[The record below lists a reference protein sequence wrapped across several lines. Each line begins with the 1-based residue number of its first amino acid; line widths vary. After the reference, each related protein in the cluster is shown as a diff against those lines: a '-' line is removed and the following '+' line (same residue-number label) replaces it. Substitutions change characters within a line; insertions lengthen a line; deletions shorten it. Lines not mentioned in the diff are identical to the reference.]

1 MENPL
6 AGGRLTLT
14 KILVT
19 GATGFTG
26 GKVAKR
32 LVENG
37 RDVVAFVRASSDTTA
52 LEALGVECRVVD
64 IRDAADVADNFANIG
79 MVYHIAAAYRSEHA
93 DHGEFHAVN
102 VEATRNLL
110 DVAVAGNVSRFIH
123 CSTVGVQGEIEKPP
137 AAEDYRFKPGDH
149 YQQSKLDGELLALE
163 YFKDKLPGCVVRP
176 VGIYGPG
183 DTRFLKLFRPIA
195 KRKFVMIGKG
205 DVLYH
210 MTYID
215 DLVDGFMLAGEKDAA
230 LGEVFTIAGPQYT
243 TIRELADTIA
253 AVQDVKPGRLRVPF
267 LPVYWAAVVCD
278 VLCRAIRVSPPLY
291 PRRVEFFELDRAF
304 STEKAQ
310 RLLGYQPKVSLRE
323 GLARTAAW
331 YREQGLI

>member
-1 MENPL
+1 M
-6 AGGRLTLT
+6 G

-26 GKVAKR
+26 GKVAER
-32 LVENG
+32 LVNDG
-37 RDVVAFVRASSDTTA
+37 KDVVAFVRASSNTSA

-64 IRDAADVADNFANIG
+64 IRDTKDVAANFADIEK
-79 MVYHIAAAYRSEHA
+79 VFHIAAAYRSEHA
-93 DHGEFHAVN
+93 DHGEFHVVN

-110 DVAVAGNVSRFIH
+110 DASVSNSIQKFIH
-123 CSTVGVQGEIEKPP
+123 CSTVGVQGEIEEPP
-137 AAEDYRFKPGDH
+137 AAEDYRFNPGDH

-163 YFKDKLPGCVVRP
+163 YFREKLPGTVVRP

-183 DTRFLKLFRPIA
+183 DTRFLKLFRPIQ
-195 KRKFVMIGKG
+195 KGQFVMIGKG

-210 MTYID
+210 MTFID
-215 DLVDGFMLAGEKDAA
+215 DLVDGFMLAGENDKA
-230 LGEVFTIAGPQYT
+230 LGEVFTIAGPEYT
-243 TIRELADTIA
+243 TIKELVDAIA
-253 AVQDVKPGRLRVPF
+253 KVLDKKSPRLRVPF
-267 LPVYWAAVVCD
+267 LPVYWASVVCD
-278 VLCRAIRVSPPLY
+278 VLCRAINVSPPLY

-310 RLLGYQPKVSLRE
+310 KLLGYEPKVSLAD

-331 YREQGLI
+331 YKEQGLI

>member
-1 MENPL
+1 MTE
-6 AGGRLTLT
+6 
-14 KILVT
+14 KKVLVT

-26 GKVAKR
+26 GKVAER
-32 LVENG
+32 LVAMG
-37 RDVVAFVRASSDTTA
+37 DDVVAFVRASSNTAA

-64 IRDAADVADNFANIG
+64 IRAAADVAENFADIG
-79 MVYHIAAAYRSEHA
+79 KVFHIAAAYRSEHA
-93 DHGEFHAVN
+93 DHAEFVAVN

-110 DVAVAGNVSRFIH
+110 DSAVRAGVDRFVH
-123 CSTVGVQGEIEKPP
+123 CSTVGVQGEIEDPP
-137 AAEDYRFKPGDH
+137 AAEDYRFNPGDH
-149 YQQSKLDGELLALE
+149 YQQSKLDGELLALQ
-163 YFKDKLPGCVVRP
+163 YFRDGLPGCVVRP

-183 DTRFLKLFRPIA
+183 DTRFLKLFKPIQ
-195 KRKFVMIGKG
+195 KGQFIMIGKG

-215 DLVDGFMLAGEKDAA
+215 DLVDGFMLAGEKTAA

-243 TIRELADTIA
+243 TIRELVDAIAD
-253 AVQDVKPGRLRVPF
+253 VLDKPHPRLRVPF
-267 LPVYWAAVVCD
+267 TPVYLASVVCD
-278 VLCRAIRVSPPLY
+278 RLFRAVNLSPPLY

-304 STEKAQ
+304 STAKAEQ
-310 RLLGYQPKVSLRE
+310 ALGYSPKVSLAD